1 MEMVGKRVLVVGAS
15 GVLGSL
21 IAQELIEQG
30 AEVLGT
36 ASSNESALR
45 IPEACSLKLL
55 LDLTSDQSISTLA
68 EYINA
73 TGIDGIVLA
82 SGLVAFG
89 NTSEMTPEVLEKLFQ
104 VNAIGQ
110 MKLLMKVQS
119 ALERADGAFMLAIPG
134 VVAEAPL
141 PGLAA
146 YSASKTALQGF
157 LVAITREWRRQGINV
172 ISARPG
178 HTETGLATRA
188 IAGSPPAFPS
198 GLEPR
203 SVAKRMVSAILAG
216 EKDLASEAFS

>member
-1 MEMVGKRVLVVGAS
+1 MELVGKRVLVIGAS
-15 GVLGSL
+15 GVFGSL

-36 ASSNESALR
+36 ASSNESAFK

-55 LDLTSDQSISTLA
+55 LDLTSDQSIAKLT

-110 MKLLMKVQS
+110 MKLLMRLQS
-119 ALERADGAFMLAIPG
+119 ALERADGAFVLAIPG
-134 VVAEAPL
+134 VVAETPL

-157 LVAITREWRRQGINV
+157 LTAITREWRRQGIRV

-188 IAGSPPAFPS
+188 IAGSPPVFPS

-203 SVAKRMVSAILAG
+203 SVAQRMVSAILAG
-216 EKDLASEAFS
+216 EKELAAEAFS